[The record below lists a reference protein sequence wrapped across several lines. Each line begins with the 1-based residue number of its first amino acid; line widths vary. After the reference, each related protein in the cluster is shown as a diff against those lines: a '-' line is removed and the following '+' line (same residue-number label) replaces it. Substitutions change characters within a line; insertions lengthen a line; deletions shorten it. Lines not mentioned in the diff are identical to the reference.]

1 MAAVALQD
9 TTLQQL
15 EKIIEVVGQKSV
27 ALVEGI
33 KTSVAPKLNETIA
46 QVIDDFKS
54 GGLVKQNKAIE
65 MLMEQ
70 MKKLGLSVDDLTK
83 NFQDVKEIPAGLKSL
98 QDAMRFREKSAVEAE
113 EKVQELRKAGV
124 IAEIE
129 VINGESKVNIL
140 SQKEVIQEQKQ
151 LVQDRKELQ
160 KLEKDVSTMRENL
173 VKVEGEERAKAE
185 NDILDKSKEINEER
199 ERIQK
204 KEEALQ
210 GNNNDIRS
218 PGRAVPTE
226 GLGGNLVMQLD
237 AIVDS
242 IKAPFIE
249 IGELAKGIGKTFINF
264 GKAFKTPIKSLKLFG
279 IGLLSTIVAFLPI
292 IAIVLAVVAALT
304 IILFKFAAIKEG
316 VGRFI
321 DYLGKLP
328 AFLKEKWDAFT
339 AYIGGLRQS
348 LVDKWDQF
356 TAYISEMGEYVKG
369 IGPRILDS
377 IKSAFSKMGDYIK
390 DIFKGMYNA
399 IARSKLGKILGMK
412 PVALSSEVASDSQGG
427 DESAQGVVAS
437 VDGKVTE
444 EKSSDLAAMS
454 DTSDKNL
461 LLEEK
466 AGTGNTNVITVQQ
479 NQPVNNTQNVGSTG
493 MVTQNNG
500 ANPDKGSTY
509 EKLGEFA

>member
-27 ALVEGI
+27 SLVEGI

-65 MLMEQ
+65 MLMDQ
-70 MKKLGLSVDDLTK
+70 MKRLGLSVDDLSK
-83 NFQDVKEIPAGLKSL
+83 SFKGVEEVPAGLKSL
-98 QDAMRFREKSAVEAE
+98 QDAMRFREKSAEEAE
-113 EKVQELRKAGV
+113 KKVQELRKAGV

-129 VINGESKVNIL
+129 VIAGESKVNIL

-160 KLEKDVSTMRENL
+160 KSEKEISTMRENL

-237 AIVDS
+237 AIVAVS
-242 IKAPFIE
+242 YTHLTLPTKR
-249 IGELAKGIGKTFINF
+249 
-264 GKAFKTPIKSLKLFG
+264 
-279 IGLLSTIVAFLPI
+279 IV
-292 IAIVLAVVAALT
+292 
-304 IILFKFAAIKEG
+304 
-316 VGRFI
+316 
-321 DYLGKLP
+321 
-328 AFLKEKWDAFT
+328 
-339 AYIGGLRQS
+339 
-348 LVDKWDQF
+348 
-356 TAYISEMGEYVKG
+356 
-369 IGPRILDS
+369 
-377 IKSAFSKMGDYIK
+377 
-390 DIFKGMYNA
+390 
-399 IARSKLGKILGMK
+399 
-412 PVALSSEVASDSQGG
+412 
-427 DESAQGVVAS
+427 
-437 VDGKVTE
+437 
-444 EKSSDLAAMS
+444 
-454 DTSDKNL
+454 
-461 LLEEK
+461 
-466 AGTGNTNVITVQQ
+466 
-479 NQPVNNTQNVGSTG
+479 
-493 MVTQNNG
+493 
-500 ANPDKGSTY
+500 
-509 EKLGEFA
+509 